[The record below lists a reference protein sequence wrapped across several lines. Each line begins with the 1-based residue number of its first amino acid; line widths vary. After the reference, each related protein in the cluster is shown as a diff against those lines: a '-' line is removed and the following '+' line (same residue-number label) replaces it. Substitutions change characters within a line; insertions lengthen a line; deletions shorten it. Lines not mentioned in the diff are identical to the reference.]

1 MTIWIFLGFLSII
14 HRVQRTN
21 PSPFAAPASPSPD
34 TLLPQG
40 FEWWP
45 VGFRPIR
52 NVVSAGHDGGAYDQT
67 SYKMNQKTS
76 YKL

>member
-1 MTIWIFLGFLSII
+1 MTIWIFWGFLSII
-14 HRVQRTN
+14 HRVQRI
-21 PSPFAAPASPSPD
+21 PHSPFPASTPSPD

-52 NVVSAGHDGGAYDQT
+52 NVVSADHDGGAYDQT